1 MKEIT
6 ILLNDFSKIKK
17 FTNEVSKIS
26 SDVDLVRGRYVID
39 AKSTMGIFTLD
50 LSKPISVVLN
60 SDDETEILQFTN
72 LMEEFA
78 YEDEN

>member
-17 FTNEVSKIS
+17 FTNGVSKIS

-50 LSKPISVVLN
+50 LSKPIDVVLN
-60 SDDETEILQFTN
+60 SDDENEVLQFTN

-78 YEDEN
+78 YEDSF